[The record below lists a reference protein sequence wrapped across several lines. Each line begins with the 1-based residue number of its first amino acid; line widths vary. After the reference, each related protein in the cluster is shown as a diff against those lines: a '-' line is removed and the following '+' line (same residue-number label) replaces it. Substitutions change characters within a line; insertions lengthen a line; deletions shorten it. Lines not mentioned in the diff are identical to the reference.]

1 MTPIVTSA
9 YIPASL
15 PQQLIHADEHLQN
28 FQRQFTPALAPFIM
42 AATGSS
48 RHARVFLNFSTEL
61 LEAEVVSSN
70 MGSSSPVPP
79 LLVDLRP
86 DHATGSTTTPASLT
100 AAFCSSSG
108 SAPMTL
114 EVRGY
119 DRWSYSLHFHRQQ
132 RHSVKHEFD
141 LTLLPLTTVDEVT
154 SNRLVLRNVLMPKGF
169 EIGVDSKDISIRSWA
184 ILFEPCEAA
193 DNFTALLI
201 KACKEAVS
209 LNKLSVLASQASVGC
224 RRLQSLAVTR
234 VQACVSDVIRY
245 CKDEINADIT
255 DAEYCLSCP
264 NSQPQIGFI
273 LLDQVPGSCSLA
285 SR

>member
-1 MTPIVTSA
+1 
-9 YIPASL
+9 
-15 PQQLIHADEHLQN
+15 
-28 FQRQFTPALAPFIM
+28 M

-48 RHARVFLNFSTEL
+48 RDARVFLNFSSEL
-61 LEAEVVSSN
+61 LEAEVVSPN
-70 MGSSSPVPP
+70 VGSSSPVPP
-79 LLVDLRP
+79 LLMNEFQESF
-86 DHATGSTTTPASLT
+86 A
-100 AAFCSSSG
+100 
-108 SAPMTL
+108 L
-114 EVRGY
+114 EVRGC
-119 DRWSYSLHFHRQQ
+119 DTWSYSVHLQLALEND
-132 RHSVKHEFD
+132 SHEFD

-154 SNRLVLRNVLMPKGF
+154 SNRLVLRNVLMPAYPIYTDLRSSDPKQSNF
-169 EIGVDSKDISIRSWA
+169 AIRSWA

-224 RRLQSLAVTR
+224 RRLQSLAITR
-234 VQACVSDVIRY
+234 AQACVSDVICY

-264 NSQPQIGFI
+264 NSQPRIGFI
-273 LLDQVPGSCSLA
+273 LLDQVPGSCA